1 MSAKCNYS
9 GVRKER
15 QQAAI
20 EKHTPNMFKAFV
32 ETYQKTKSK
41 QEAIKAAEKIC
52 PSPFA
57 LNKVLYMLPPRPEP
71 FDSRKRLSET
81 ADGNDNPP

>member
-32 ETYQKTKSK
+32 ETYQQTKSK

-57 LNKVLYMLPPRPEP
+57 LNKVLYMLPR
-71 FDSRKRLSET
+71 DLNRLIPVTT
-81 ADGNDNPP
+81 AAPAAAATAHA